1 MKILWVTFTPI
12 GSASRVFYG
21 RSTQSG
27 GWVDATLKGLL
38 PYIRDKQISLDI
50 VALDA
55 ADAVK
60 TDETTGV
67 TYRTVQM
74 QRYRGRRGDRAD
86 VSKWKTLIEQIRP
99 DVIQVWGTEF
109 TFGLDV
115 LEAAGDIPV
124 CFYIQGSMSSL
135 VAHPAGDIPLSKL
148 RRMLGPTVFFK
159 MRALRKSI
167 QSNAAH
173 IPFEQEMVS
182 KAAGILGDNM
192 WTEAQYSAFTNK
204 FYAVPLAANPCF
216 LDKTWNADACQKHT
230 LFTVAGG
237 ACPQKGVHNAVLAVA
252 LLKEKYPDIC
262 LHIPGNVSSRKPHFL
277 YDSIYIRH
285 IRKLISQHK
294 LEKYIC
300 FEGSLPQEQMAQ
312 HMLQANAFVMPSCV
326 ETHSSTLREAM
337 MVGVPCVSAMV
348 GSVPEFV
355 FHGENGFLYRYE
367 EPETLAYYIDK
378 LFTDSALA
386 ERIGQAGS
394 RTVREQF
401 PQDRIGEMLLDA
413 YTKMINGVS

>member
-1 MKILWVTFTPI
+1 MKIMWVTFTPI

-38 PYIRDKQISLDI
+38 PCIQNKQVSLDI
-50 VALDA
+50 VALDC

-60 TDETTGV
+60 IDAHTGV

-74 QRYRGRRGDRAD
+74 QRYRGRRGSPAD
-86 VSKWKTLIEQIRP
+86 ISKWKALIQEIQP
-99 DVIQVWGTEF
+99 DVIQIWGTEF
-109 TFGLDV
+109 TFGLDI

-124 CFYIQGSMSSL
+124 CFYIQGIMASL
-135 VAHPAGDIPLSKL
+135 VAHPLGDVSERKLVRQLSPTAVLKL
-148 RRMLGPTVFFK
+148 M
-159 MRALRKSI
+159 ALRKRRKVDQKHLKYEGQMISR
-167 QSNAAH
+167 S
-173 IPFEQEMVS
+173 
-182 KAAGILGDNM
+182 AGVLGDNL
-192 WTEAQYSAFTNK
+192 WTEAQYRAFTDK
-204 FYAVPLAANPCF
+204 FYTVPLAANPCF
-216 LDKTWNADACQKHT
+216 LDKTWKADNCQKHT

-237 ACPQKGVHNAVLAVA
+237 ACPQKGVHNVVQAVA

-285 IRKLISQHK
+285 IRKLISQYK
-294 LEKYIC
+294 LEEHIC
-300 FEGSLPQEQMAQ
+300 FDGSLPQEQMAQ
-312 HMLQANAFVMPSCV
+312 HMLQANVFVMPSCV

-337 MVGVPCVSAMV
+337 MVGTPCISAMV

-355 FHGENGFLYRYE
+355 THGENGFLYRYE

-378 LFTDSALA
+378 LFSDDALA
-386 ERIGQAGS
+386 QKIGQAGS
-394 RTVREQF
+394 RTVRAQF
-401 PQDRIGEMLLDA
+401 PQDQIGAMLLDA
-413 YTKMINGVS
+413 YTKMINR